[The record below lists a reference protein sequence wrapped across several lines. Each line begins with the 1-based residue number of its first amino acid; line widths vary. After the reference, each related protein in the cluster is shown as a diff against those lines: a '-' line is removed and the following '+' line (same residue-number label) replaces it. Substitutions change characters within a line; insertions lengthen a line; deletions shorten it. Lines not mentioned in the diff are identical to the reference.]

1 MTSDQADITDN
12 LKQLIPY
19 EDLRE
24 WLIEADRLGEL
35 RNVKGA
41 SWQEE
46 IGMAAELVSHDDDA
60 PPCCL
65 AMCRAASP
73 GHACS
78 SICLAESAKT

>member
-1 MTSDQADITDN
+1 MTSDQADSTDN

-24 WLIEADRLGEL
+24 WLVEADRLGEL
-35 RNVKGA
+35 RHVKGA

-60 PPCCL
+60 PAVL
-65 AMCRAASP
+65 FGDVP
-73 GHACS
+73 GS
-78 SICLAESAKT
+78 LPGSRVLVNMFGGKRKT